1 MRVFLLFSGP
11 FPQGLAGVQHV
22 VCESLGLSK
31 CLENFKLVLYLR
43 TVNRDADDG
52 SPEKGTYKG
61 IKYEF
66 INGKIMYSS
75 KMRRRITSAFALL
88 RTFVWGI
95 RYYHKN
101 DIVYCFEGLNSRL
114 FLFMLSAK
122 IKGAKFVREIV
133 EIPYYNMSLSSRWH
147 RWFEG
152 AFFFPHY
159 DGVVSISHP
168 LNEYAS
174 QHVSKKA
181 QLHIQPILVQ
191 DEENT
196 QYDKA
201 PFDFPYII
209 HTGTMYE
216 QKDGISYI
224 LKAFSEFKKTDCS
237 GCKLVFAGPH
247 SNDKCSFLPMINEL
261 GIGESVVMLG
271 MINDRERLTNLQ
283 HFAAMS
289 IVYRFDNLQTRYGFS
304 TKIGEFLM
312 SGAPLITTNVGE
324 QEYYLKDRENA
335 FVVEPYDIHQLAITM
350 GYIMNNPEESRAV
363 GLRGRKLAQDVFN
376 PIHQGERLMEFFK
389 KLLEK

>member
-31 CLENFKLVLYLR
+31 ILEDFKLVLYLR

-52 SPEKGTYKG
+52 LPEKGTYKG

-75 KMRRRITSAFALL
+75 TLRRRITSAFALL

-95 RYYHKN
+95 RHYHKN
-101 DIVYCFEGLNSRL
+101 DIVYCFEGLNPRL

-133 EIPYYNMSLSSRWH
+133 EIPYYNMFLSARYH
-147 RWFEG
+147 RWFEST
-152 AFFFPHY
+152 FLFPHY

-168 LNEYAS
+168 LNEFAS
-174 QHVSKKA
+174 KHVSKKA
-181 QLHIQPILVQ
+181 KLHIQPILVQ
-191 DEENT
+191 DDEIV
-196 QYDKA
+196 QFDKA
-201 PFDFPYII
+201 PFNFPYII

-216 QKDGISYI
+216 QKDGISFI
-224 LKAFSEFKKTDCS
+224 LKAFCEFKKTDTA

-247 SNDKCSFLPMINEL
+247 SNENCSYLPMIKEL
-261 GIGESVVMLG
+261 GIDENVVMLG
-271 MINDRERLTNLQ
+271 MINDRERLAYLQ
-283 HFAAMS
+283 RFASMS
-289 IVYRFDNLQTRYGFS
+289 IVYRFDNIQTRYGFS

-324 QEYYLKDRENA
+324 QVYYLKDRENA
-335 FVVEPYDIHQLAITM
+335 FVVEPYDTHQLAKTM
-350 GYIMNNPEESRAV
+350 GYIMNHPEESRV
-363 GLRGRKLAQDVFN
+363 IGLRGRKLAQDVFS
-376 PIHQGERLMEFFK
+376 PEYQGERLLEFFK
-389 KLLEK
+389 KLLVK